1 MWRRKLRKRRLQLN
15 MHKKPKPFK
24 SSPKKYHPRGLTIV
38 YEDHDLLVV
47 DKRGGLLTIAYRE
60 QEQEISVH
68 ELLMNYVRKGN
79 SKSRNRV
86 FTVHRLDRD
95 TSGLLVFVKSEESR
109 AYMIEQWPT
118 FTKTYQAVIGGVLTE
133 KEGTIT
139 SYLAEDDEYKVA
151 SVKNAKEGA
160 FASTGYKVIQESSRN
175 SLLEISLHTGKKN
188 QIRVHLSEMGHPVL
202 GDKKYGD
209 RTPGLKKMALHA
221 SRIEVKHPFTKESM
235 TFEAPIPSFFKFL
248 MQ

>member
-1 MWRRKLRKRRLQLN
+1 
-15 MHKKPKPFK
+15 MHKQPKPFK
-24 SSPKKYHPRGLTIV
+24 SPPKKYHPRGLTV
-38 YEDHDLLVV
+38 LYEDHDLLVV

-60 QEQEISVH
+60 QDPEISVH

-95 TSGLLVFVKSEESR
+95 TSGLLVFVKSEAAR
-109 AYMIEQWPT
+109 AYMIEQWPS
-118 FTKTYQAVIGGVLTE
+118 FTKTYLAVVGGILKE
-133 KEGTIT
+133 KEGTLT
-139 SYLAEDDEYKVA
+139 SYLAEDDEYRVA
-151 SVKNAKEGA
+151 SVKNPEEGA
-160 FASTGYKVIQESSRN
+160 FASTGYRVVQESSKH
-175 SLLEISLHTGKKN
+175 SMLELSLHTGKKN
-188 QIRVHLSEMGHPVL
+188 QIRVHLAEAGHPVL

-221 SRIEVKHPFTKESM
+221 FRIEVKHPFTHQPMS
-235 TFEAPIPSFFKFL
+235 FEAPVPRFFNFL

>member
-1 MWRRKLRKRRLQLN
+1 MQKQ
-15 MHKKPKPFK
+15 PKPFK
-24 SSPKKYHPRGLTIV
+24 SSPKKYHPRGLTIL

-47 DKRGGLLTIAYRE
+47 DKRGGLLTIAYRQ

-79 SKSRNRV
+79 SKSHNRV

-95 TSGLLVFVKSEESR
+95 TSGILVFVKSEQAR
-109 AYMIEQWPT
+109 TYMIEEWPT
-118 FTKTYQAVIGGVLTE
+118 FTKTYQAVINGILEE

-139 SYLAEDDEYKVA
+139 SYLAEDEEYKVA
-151 SVKNAKEGA
+151 SVKNPKEGDY
-160 FASTGYKVIQESSRN
+160 ASTGYKVIQETSSR
-175 SLLEISLHTGKKN
+175 SLLELTLHTGKKN

-221 SRIEVKHPFTKESM
+221 ARIEVKHPFTHQPMS
-235 TFEAPIPSFFKFL
+235 FEAPIPSFFNFL

>member
-1 MWRRKLRKRRLQLN
+1 MYKT
-15 MHKKPKPFK
+15 PKPFK
-24 SSPKKYHPRGLTIV
+24 SPPKKYHPRGLTVI

-79 SKSRNRV
+79 SKSKNRV

-95 TSGLLVFVKSEESR
+95 TSGLLVFVKSEEAR

-118 FTKTYQAVIGGVLTE
+118 FTKTYQAVIGGSLKE

-151 SVKNAKEGA
+151 SVKNSKDGA
-160 FASTGYKVIQESSRN
+160 FASTGYKVIQESSRC
-175 SLLEISLHTGKKN
+175 SLLEINLHTGKKN
-188 QIRVHLSEMGHPVL
+188 QIRVHLSEMGYPVL

-221 SRIEVKHPFTKESM
+221 SRIEVKHPFTHEPM